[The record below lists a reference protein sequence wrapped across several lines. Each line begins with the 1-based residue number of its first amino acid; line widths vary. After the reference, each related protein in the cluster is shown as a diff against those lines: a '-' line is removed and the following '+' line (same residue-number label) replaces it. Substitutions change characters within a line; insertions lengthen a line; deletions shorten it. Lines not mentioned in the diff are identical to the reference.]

1 MSVTLKQ
8 ADGSLVT
15 PLDDARLYAL
25 LSGSASGVV
34 SGCTVTALGGL
45 QLRVAEGWGL
55 VQGRVFVVEEET
67 LTVQASA
74 GGSVPGRL
82 LLHLDTQS
90 ETPAAFL
97 SQAGSPLPAL
107 TQEEINAAGSVYELP
122 LATYTVSELSVS
134 NLQAAAP
141 AAVVK
146 APGALTADT
155 AAVAAKAAAAD
166 TAASA
171 TTAATATK
179 ASDAD
184 KINGKA
190 LKLTWT
196 ASTATLAITW

>member
-1 MSVTLKQ
+1 M
-8 ADGSLVT
+8 
-15 PLDDARLYAL
+15 
-25 LSGSASGVV
+25 
-34 SGCTVTALGGL
+34 
-45 QLRVAEGWGL
+45 
-55 VQGRVFVVEEET
+55 
-67 LTVQASA
+67 
-74 GGSVPGRL
+74 
-82 LLHLDTQS
+82 
-90 ETPAAFL
+90 
-97 SQAGSPLPAL
+97 
-107 TQEEINAAGSVYELP
+107 YELP

-134 NLQAAAP
+134 DLQAAAP